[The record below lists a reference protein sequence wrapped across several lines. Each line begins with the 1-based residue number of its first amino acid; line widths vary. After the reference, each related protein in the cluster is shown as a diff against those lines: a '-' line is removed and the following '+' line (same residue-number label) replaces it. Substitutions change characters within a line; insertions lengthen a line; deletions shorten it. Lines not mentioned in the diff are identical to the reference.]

1 MHIPKWPGQISCT
14 LSPPSPQWFG
24 LFLVNFLL
32 HAHLAHREHGVRTVA
47 VGAMLPDLW
56 RLAHRRALPHRLPAD
71 ADAPRLREG
80 LAHHAATDR
89 WFHEAP
95 ALQEGEALLH
105 EIFASERLSAPK
117 LRLFAHPLWEL
128 CLDGA
133 LVRSLGAV
141 PLRAWLAGAFEE
153 AAVERDPGQRALGD
167 ALGADGALFLS
178 RMEKIDRAL
187 TQGPWL
193 DAYASGEG
201 LAFCLETMR
210 RRTGLPALPP
220 GEFRRLARRLDE
232 VTPRADQGLALLLS
246 PPR

>member
-1 MHIPKWPGQISCT
+1 M
-14 LSPPSPQWFG
+14 
-24 LFLVNFLL
+24 NFLL
-32 HAHLAHREHGVRTVA
+32 HAHLAHRDHGARTVA

-56 RLAHRRALPHRLPAD
+56 RLAHRRALPHRLPPA
-71 ADAPRLREG
+71 ASAPRLREG

-95 ALQEGEALLH
+95 ALREGEALLH
-105 EIFASERLSAPK
+105 EIFTSERISAPK

-133 LVRSLGAV
+133 LVRSLGAD

-153 AAVERDPGQRALGD
+153 AAAERDPGQRALGD
-167 ALGADGALFLS
+167 ALGAEGEVFLN
-178 RMEKIDRAL
+178 RMERIDQDL
-187 TQGPWL
+187 TRGPWL

-201 LAFCLETMR
+201 LAFCLDAMR
-210 RRTGLPALPP
+210 LRTGLPRLPP
-220 GEFRRLARRLDE
+220 AELRSLARRLDE
-232 VTPRADQGLALLLS
+232 VAPHTDRLLSQLLS